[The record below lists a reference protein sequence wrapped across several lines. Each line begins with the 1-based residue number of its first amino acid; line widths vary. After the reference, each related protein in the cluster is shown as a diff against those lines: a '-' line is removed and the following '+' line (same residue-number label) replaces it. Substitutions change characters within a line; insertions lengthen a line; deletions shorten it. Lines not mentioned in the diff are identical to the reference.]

1 VNGWKRAGRGSRV
14 RLVATLEPQE
24 AAVLLGLVGE
34 VRRMLAGRADENPA
48 DELAVLT
55 GMRTGPS
62 TKPEDHVLARLL
74 PDFSTDDEDLSAGMR
89 SLHEPELID
98 AKDGAAQVILE
109 TLAPAGGKVELTP
122 AQADAW
128 LTALNDIRL
137 ALGTALDVSEDM
149 PEQLPPDDPRG
160 AHLGVYQWLTFV
172 QDALVQ
178 ARMLVR

>member
-109 TLAPAGGKVELTP
+109 TLTPAGGKVELTP

-149 PEQLPPDDPRG
+149 PDQLPPDDPRG